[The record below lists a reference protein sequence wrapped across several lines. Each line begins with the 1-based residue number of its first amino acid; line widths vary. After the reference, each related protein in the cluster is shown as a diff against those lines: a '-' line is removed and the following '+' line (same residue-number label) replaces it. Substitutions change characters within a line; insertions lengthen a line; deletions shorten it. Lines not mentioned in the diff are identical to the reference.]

1 MEIDVEIVEIV
12 LFKKEL
18 DMINVEKLFRKILR
32 DLLVLFMVRI

>member
-1 MEIDVEIVEIV
+1 MEINVEIVEFV

-18 DMINVEKLFRKILR
+18 DMINVEKIFRKILR

>member
-1 MEIDVEIVEIV
+1 MEIDVEIVEFV

-18 DMINVEKLFRKILR
+18 DMINVEKIFRKILR